1 MVILDASDGT
11 ERSRFQASGD
21 PIWGIAWSP
30 DGARLAVADEG
41 GVVPYHGDLPK
52 ILDKVYA
59 CSEIVEIDYFIPG
72 CPPDANHIWKSLLGL
87 LSGQP
92 LSVTYS
98 EFKYD

>member
-1 MVILDASDGT
+1 
-11 ERSRFQASGD
+11 
-21 PIWGIAWSP
+21 
-30 DGARLAVADEG
+30 
-41 GVVPYHGDLPK
+41 VPYHEDLPK

-59 CSEIVEIDYFIPG
+59 CSEIVDIDYFIPG

-87 LSGQP
+87 ICGQP